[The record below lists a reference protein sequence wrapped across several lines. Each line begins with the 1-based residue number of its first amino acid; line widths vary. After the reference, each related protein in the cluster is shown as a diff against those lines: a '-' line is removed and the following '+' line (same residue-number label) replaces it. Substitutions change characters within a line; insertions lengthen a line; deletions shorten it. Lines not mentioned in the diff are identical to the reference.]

1 MQAIEEQRV
10 AREDAAPA
18 VGKRIVVRCDR
29 QGCGHAA
36 LIDPRKVFSSRTQ
49 WPAQG
54 RSGRFRCVCGSRE
67 SLVFYTAHAESSEGV
82 LHPAALA
89 LWF

>member
-1 MQAIEEQRV
+1 MMHALERRP
-10 AREDAAPA
+10 AREDVAPA
-18 VGKRIVVRCDR
+18 VGKRLIVRCDR
-29 QGCGHAA
+29 QGCTHAA
-36 LIDPRKVFSSRTQ
+36 LIDPRKVFSSRAQ

-67 SLVFYTAHAESSEGV
+67 SLVSWTSHADAAEGPI
-82 LHPAALA
+82 HPAALA

>member
-18 VGKRIVVRCDR
+18 TGKRIVVRCDR
-29 QGCGHAA
+29 QGCDHAA
-36 LIDPRKVFSSRTQ
+36 LIDPRKLFSSHTQ

-67 SLVFYTAHAESSEGV
+67 SLVSYTAHAEATDGV